1 MSRRVFYLHSNFSE
15 ANKHRLRIGIRVFI
29 ISLLFFF
36 VILDKPIIVFATE
49 VPSEDIDYTDIQNA
63 INHALSDDDTFHFDE
78 YVTDLTKGKESFS
91 FQGIIKKVGSLLIGE
106 LKANLGS
113 LVKLLTIAVIAAV
126 FTNFSHTFQNG
137 QVAETGFYVTYLLM
151 FVILASTFISA
162 TSIASQTVLRM
173 LDFMKALVP
182 TYCMTVAFCTG
193 AATSTLYY
201 EAILVL
207 ITIVNIVLIK
217 VIIPLSNIYMMAT
230 LADNITSEDMLSKLA
245 ELLSTVIKWILR
257 TLLAVVI
264 GIGTV
269 QSLIAPAIDQVK
281 RSSIMKA
288 TNMIPGMGSILSGV
302 TETVLGAGVLLKNC
316 VGVAGMVA
324 VILICAVPLIKL
336 VIYVFI
342 YKILAAAIQPISDKR
357 IVNCVSA
364 CAQATSLLLQ
374 TVFVGAVMFEIVIT
388 IVAVSTMKTM

>member
-1 MSRRVFYLHSNFSE
+1 MSRRAYYLRSNYNE
-15 ANKHRLRIGIRVFI
+15 AVKHRLRVGVRIFLIM
-29 ISLLFFF
+29 LLFFF
-36 VILDKPIIVFATE
+36 VVWDKPE
-49 VPSEDIDYTDIQNA
+49 VAYASEIPSDDIDYTDIQNA
-63 INHALSDDDTFHFDE
+63 IDHALSDEDSFHFDE
-78 YVTDLTKGKESFS
+78 YVADLSNGGESFS
-91 FQGIIKKVGSLLIGE
+91 FQGIVKKIGSLLIGE
-106 LKANLGS
+106 LQANLGS

-162 TSIASQTVLRM
+162 TSIASQTVSRL

-193 AATSTLYY
+193 AATSALYY
-201 EAILVL
+201 EAILIL
-207 ITIVNIVLIK
+207 ITVANIVLIK

-269 QSLIAPAIDQVK
+269 QSLVAPAIDQVK

-316 VGVAGMVA
+316 VGVAGIVTVA
-324 VILICAVPLIKL
+324 IICAVPLIKL

-388 IVAVSTMKTM
+388 IVAVSTMKTL